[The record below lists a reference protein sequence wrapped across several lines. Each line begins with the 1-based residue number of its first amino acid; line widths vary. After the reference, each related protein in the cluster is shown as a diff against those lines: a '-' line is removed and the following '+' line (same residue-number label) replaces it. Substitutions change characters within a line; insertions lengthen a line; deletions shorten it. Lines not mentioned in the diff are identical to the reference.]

1 MLQQQPRSSGIY
13 RQNAYE
19 KKKKKNWERKRNI
32 RYKRTMIVGSE
43 VVDCYGKVVLRFKIE
58 VNEGKVDGCD

>member
-1 MLQQQPRSSGIY
+1 
-13 RQNAYE
+13 
-19 KKKKKNWERKRNI
+19 
-32 RYKRTMIVGSE
+32 MIVGSE